1 MDKATLVGVIGM
13 ATTIV
18 AVLVKFVGL
27 PDQVIKNY
35 KRKSTEGLSVPFFL
49 LGLLS
54 YALWTFYGILKGD
67 KVVALGQG
75 AGVLTMGIIAYQIW
89 IYRKRK

>member
-1 MDKATLVGVIGM
+1 MDKAALIGIIGT

-18 AVLVKFVGL
+18 AVLVKLVGL

-54 YALWTFYGILKGD
+54 YVLWTFYGILKGD
-67 KVVALGQG
+67 MVVALGQG

-89 IYRKRK
+89 IYRNRK

>member
-1 MDKATLVGVIGM
+1 MDKATLIGVIGA

-67 KVVALGQG
+67 IVVALGQG
-75 AGVLTMGIIAYQIW
+75 AGVLTMGVIAYQIW
-89 IYRKRK
+89 LYRKKQ

>member
-1 MDKATLVGVIGM
+1 MDKATLIGVIGT

-75 AGVLTMGIIAYQIW
+75 AGVLTMGVIAYQIW
-89 IYRKRK
+89 LYRKKQ

>member
-1 MDKATLVGVIGM
+1 MDKAALIGIIGTT
-13 ATTIV
+13 TTIV
-18 AVLVKFVGL
+18 AILVKFVGL

-67 KVVALGQG
+67 MVVALGQG

>member
-1 MDKATLVGVIGM
+1 MDKPPLIGIIGA
-13 ATTIV
+13 ATTTV
-18 AVLVKFVGL
+18 AILVKFVGL

-49 LGLLS
+49 FGLLS
-54 YALWTFYGILKGD
+54 YVLWTFYGILKGD
-67 KVVALGQG
+67 LVVALGQG

-89 IYRKRK
+89 LYRKRK

>member
-1 MDKATLVGVIGM
+1 MDKATLIGAIGV

-18 AVLVKFVGL
+18 AILVKVVGL
-27 PDQVIKNY
+27 PDQVIKNH

-54 YALWTFYGILKGD
+54 YILWTTYGLLKGD
-67 KVVALGQG
+67 MVVALGQG
-75 AGVLTMGIIAYQIW
+75 IGVLTMGVIAYQIW
-89 IYRKRK
+89 LYRKRT

>member
-1 MDKATLVGVIGM
+1 MDKTTLIGVIGT

-27 PDQVIKNY
+27 PDQVVKNY

-89 IYRKRK
+89 LYRKKK

>member
-1 MDKATLVGVIGM
+1 MDKATLVGVIGT

-67 KVVALGQG
+67 AVVALGQG
-75 AGVLTMGIIAYQIW
+75 AGVLTMGVIAYQIW
-89 IYRKRK
+89 LYRKRS